1 MTTTEAHAADGT
13 EQIDA
18 AVWMEVGRIDL
29 ITITPPPVGPEDV
42 EIEVGACGICGS
54 DVHRFLEGQWSTP
67 GQRLG
72 HEFAG
77 TVTAVGEQ
85 VEGLSVGDRV
95 AVNPAVPCRQCP
107 RCLEGR
113 TNLCSGLSGAEGG
126 LAHRVRIPGGQL
138 GRQIFH
144 MPDSM
149 TMEEGAFLEPLS
161 VAVRAVRR
169 EQLPQGEP
177 VLVAGLGTIGQCVVR
192 VLLDAGVETVIGV
205 DTSPVRR
212 RAAEQAGA
220 LVLAPEDV
228 RTEVLE
234 RWGTTVSPYQ
244 VSGALGGVFE
254 CSGAPAALAQ
264 ALELVRA
271 GGFVSLLGLFAA
283 PPAVDL
289 NAVVQKELVLRGDFA
304 YATDDVQ
311 EAFALASSG
320 RLGLAELV
328 SDRFSLSQV
337 QQAFERQADTAAS
350 IKVLVHP
357 GN

>member
-1 MTTTEAHAADGT
+1 MTSTQATVGVADQ
-13 EQIDA
+13 QIDA

-29 ITITPPPVGPEDV
+29 VPVTPPAVGPRDV

-77 TVTAVGEQ
+77 TVTALGQE

-95 AVNPAVPCRQCP
+95 AVNPAVPCLECD
-107 RCLEGR
+107 RCREGR
-113 TNLCSGLSGAEGG
+113 TNLCSGLRGAEGG
-126 LAHRVRIPGGQL
+126 LAQRVRVPDAQL
-138 GRQIFH
+138 GRQIFL

-169 EQLPQGEP
+169 EQLPPGEP

-212 RAAEQAGA
+212 RAAEEAGA
-220 LVLAPEDV
+220 LVLAPDEV
-228 RTEVLE
+228 RPVVLE
-234 RWGTTVSPYQ
+234 RWGQTVSPYQ
-244 VSGALGGVFE
+244 TSGALGGVFE
-254 CSGAPAALAQ
+254 CSGAPSALAQ

-271 GGFVSLLGLFAA
+271 GGFVSLAGLFAT
-283 PPAVDL
+283 PPAVDV
-289 NAVVQKELVLRGDFA
+289 NAVVQKELLLRGAFA
-304 YATDDVQ
+304 YTMDDVQ

-328 SDRFSLSQV
+328 SDRFPLAQV
-337 QQAFERQADTAAS
+337 QEAFQRQADTHS
-350 IKVLVHP
+350 TIKVVVHP
-357 GN
+357 